1 MPPAATFRSA
11 LSSLR
16 FQSLCRR
23 AHPRG
28 RDDLR
33 VVRFNA
39 VAGAPHFIYPA
50 LRHRASARAKA
61 LYGALIPRG
70 RDDLR
75 VVRLNAVAGA
85 PHFIYPAPRLCASQG
100 TLWRIFHAGGTTS
113 VSMPATFRSALSF
126 LRFPPR
132 PLQCPHPNQLRV
144 CAPPCETFSLNST
157 DPQQPAR
164 RDFCHGATEPRSE
177 VNVVPRH
184 LRRTFVRVSQVPHP
198 HLTSV

>member
-61 LYGALIPRG
+61 LYGAFP
-70 RDDLR
+70 
-75 VVRLNAVAGA
+75 
-85 PHFIYPAPRLCASQG
+85 
-100 TLWRIFHAGGTTS
+100 TAGGTTS
-113 VSMPATFRSALSF
+113 APSASMPAPFRSALSSLLPQVSAPQPQSQPTVAPIVRSGSTVF
-126 LRFPPR
+126 HLSSSAPLRLCATTALTGAFPTAGGTTSASSASM
-132 PLQCPHPNQLRV
+132 PLQEHRI
-144 CAPPCETFSLNST
+144 SSI
-157 DPQQPAR
+157 
-164 RDFCHGATEPRSE
+164 
-177 VNVVPRH
+177 
-184 LRRTFVRVSQVPHP
+184 
-198 HLTSV
+198 